1 MISHM
6 GNETSCLSGKNIS
19 EAGCSEVIN
28 HVGCLSVNTS
38 PEVIHRLLRRNQS
51 CRYFLDVIGPNKA
64 RRLSLDVI
72 IHGMFL
78 C

>member
-6 GNETSCLSGKNIS
+6 GNETGCPRGKNPG
-19 EAGCSEVIN
+19 EVGCS
-28 HVGCLSVNTS
+28 
-38 PEVIHRLLRRNQS
+38 
-51 CRYFLDVIGPNKA
+51 DVISHGEA

-72 IHGMFL
+72 SPEMFL